1 MGRGNEDPSTT
12 VDQVWEA
19 ADKTSKALEE
29 GIQAASY
36 AVKSG
41 TVKAREKYAK
51 AMESSQS
58 VIDTGV
64 AHYKHLEEQVFDKL
78 RGGVHTAAEHQTAT
92 ITALTG
98 LALLILPG
106 PRRFLY
112 RHTFGR
118 LQSEEA
124 VFRSAQVKQQ
134 SITEAL
140 HSDAAEAQKLLQRQA
155 AAEAQY
161 DQGLQK
167 LQATARQLRSLS
179 SKVKATESAAE
190 RLVKT
195 LRELPSKEALALR
208 SEMATKAAAAKQQR
222 AALERQL
229 WAITKRGI

>member
-1 MGRGNEDPSTT
+1 
-12 VDQVWEA
+12 
-19 ADKTSKALEE
+19 
-29 GIQAASY
+29 
-36 AVKSG
+36 
-41 TVKAREKYAK
+41 
-51 AMESSQS
+51 MESSQS

-64 AHYKHLEEQVFDKL
+64 SHYKLLEEQVFDKL
-78 RGGVHTAAEHQTAT
+78 RGGVHIAAEHQTAT
-92 ITALTG
+92 VTALTG
-98 LALLILPG
+98 LTLLILPG

-118 LQSEEA
+118 LKSEEA

-140 HSDAAEAQKLLQRQA
+140 QSDAAEAQKLLERQA

-167 LQATARQLRSLS
+167 LQATARQLHSLC

-190 RLVKT
+190 SLVKT

-208 SEMATKAAAAKQQR
+208 SEMATKAAAARQQR
-222 AALERQL
+222 AALERQI